1 MQRAACNLLRQKLSS
16 IATEKLLAF
25 VPAASETAAD
35 CHQKILGQ
43 SVAAI
48 AILNLAEKNNDQQL
62 SEAQLI
68 FETPQQIAPNLLLT
82 EANSQK
88 ETLKMQLHFAKVQE
102 QINCTFQRNKQH
114 IF

>member
-1 MQRAACNLLRQKLSS
+1 LQRVACDLLRQKLSS

-48 AILNLAEKNNDQQL
+48 AILLAEKNNDQQL